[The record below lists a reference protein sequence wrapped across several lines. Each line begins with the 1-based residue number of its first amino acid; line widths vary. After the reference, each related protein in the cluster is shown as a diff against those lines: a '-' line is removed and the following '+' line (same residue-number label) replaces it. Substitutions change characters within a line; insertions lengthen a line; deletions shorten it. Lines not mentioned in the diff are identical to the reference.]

1 MSNKQKMITLT
12 DVQQMMIVELREKYG
27 LPSDTSVIYEG
38 LRMMYQKEFP
48 EKVTLKNNRKSNDR

>member
-1 MSNKQKMITLT
+1 MITLT

-27 LPSDTSVIYEG
+27 LASDTSVIYEG

-48 EKVTLKNNRKSNDR
+48 EKVTLKEKKSTN

>member
-1 MSNKQKMITLT
+1 MSTKQKMITLT

-27 LPSDTSVIYEG
+27 LASDTSVIYEG

-48 EKVTLKNNRKSNDR
+48 DRVTLKKKKSTN